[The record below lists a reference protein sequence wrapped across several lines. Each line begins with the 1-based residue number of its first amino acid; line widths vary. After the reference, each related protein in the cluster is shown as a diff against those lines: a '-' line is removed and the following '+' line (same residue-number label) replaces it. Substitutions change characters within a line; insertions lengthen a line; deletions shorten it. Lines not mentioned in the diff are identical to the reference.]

1 MPAYLPLLWA
11 ALAAI
16 VAWPLIA
23 LWRQRRAADP
33 RHLTR

>member
-1 MPAYLPLLWA
+1 MPAYLLPLWA
-11 ALAAI
+11 ALAAV

-23 LWRQRRAADP
+23 LWRARRAAGP